1 MRRYLH
7 SNILVFCLFLAVW
20 LVVGTAANEPGNKII
35 DHYKGDLLILSS
47 QWTNLVSDIE
57 NGPELNDSVKNELRG
72 RIHSL
77 RKTLKGMDFML
88 RYYEPLLYKK
98 INAPLPV
105 EWETEV
111 FEKFEKPYKREGAGL
126 ILAELYLDEESANK
140 DALLGLLRP
149 ALPVLQNYQ
158 NDSLLKVLRR
168 PDQFLYA
175 NRLYLLNLATI
186 YTSGFECPE
195 PSQIIPELK
204 SMLVATKN
212 FYDVYNSS
220 FPNTPITQEYLLQ
233 YDKMIDFVKSQPTQP
248 ENFDHFT
255 FVQKHVNVLFGMN
268 QEMLRSYRLP
278 TRSFNDFSLGKDATS
293 IFSKDLFSGQNR
305 KGVYAGVDDP
315 VILEEIKET
324 GRLLFFDPLLSGNGK
339 RSCASCHKPDQCF
352 TDTLVRT
359 ALAFDG
365 QTRIERNAPSLVNL
379 FYNHLIMQDG
389 KHYLVEDQMK
399 GVITNPVEMGC
410 SEQQLLENVL
420 SCDQYKKSFRKY
432 VKQTPSFPEV
442 STYHIVSAMMIYLSD
457 YSDFN
462 APFDILMNE
471 QLAPPIGVK
480 EGFNLFM
487 SKAQCATCH
496 FAPIFNGVKPPYVG
510 SEFEVIGVP
519 ADTAHS
525 KLSPDSGRYRI
536 NPAIETLRAFR
547 TGTIRNAARTAPYMH
562 NGVFNTLDEVLQ
574 FYNHGGGAG
583 RGLDVPNQ
591 TLSSDSLHL
600 NDQELGYLK
609 AFMFSLN
616 EDVKILPTP
625 VALPETRLKKYQSRV
640 VGGNY

>member
-47 QWTNLVSDIE
+47 QWTNLVIDIE
-57 NGPELNDSVKNELRG
+57 KGPELNDSVKNGLRG

-77 RKTLKGMDFML
+77 RKSLKGMDIML

-140 DALLGLLRP
+140 DSLLGLLRP

-195 PSQIIPELK
+195 PLQIIPELK
-204 SMLVATKN
+204 SMLVASKQ
-212 FYDVYNSS
+212 FYEVYNSS
-220 FPNTPITQEYLLQ
+220 FPNTPITSEYLLQ
-233 YDKMIDFVKSQPTQP
+233 YEKMIDYVTSQPIQP
-248 ENFDHFT
+248 ERFDHFT
-255 FVQKHVNVLFGMN
+255 FIQKHVNVLFGLN
-268 QEMLRSYRLP
+268 QEMLRKYRLP
-278 TRSFNDFSLGKDATS
+278 TRSFNDYALGKDATS
-293 IFSKDLFSGQNR
+293 IFSKNLFSGQNR
-305 KGVYAGVDDP
+305 KGVFTGVDDP

-339 RSCASCHKPDQCF
+339 RSCAGCHKPDQCF

-365 QTRIERNAPSLVNL
+365 QSRIERNAPSLVNL
-379 FYNHLIMQDG
+379 FHNHLMLQDG

-410 SEQQLLENVL
+410 TEEQLVENVL

-432 VKQTPSFPEV
+432 IKQTPSFPEI
-442 STYHIVSAMMIYLSD
+442 SPYHIISAMMIYLSD
-457 YSDFN
+457 YSDFE
-462 APFDILMNE
+462 APFDKLMNQ
-471 QLAPPIGVK
+471 QLTPPAEVK
-480 EGFNLFM
+480 NGFNLFM

-496 FAPIFNGVKPPYVG
+496 FAPVFNGVKPPYVG

-525 KLSPDSGRYRI
+525 KLSPDSGRFRI

-562 NGVFNTLDEVLQ
+562 NGVFNTLDEVLR

-591 TLSSDSLHL
+591 TLSADSLHL
-600 NDQELGYLK
+600 NDTELSYLK

-616 EDVKILPTP
+616 EEVKIIPP
-625 VALPETRLKKYQSRV
+625 PGALPETRLKQYQSRV